1 MVGAVAGAIIWYV
14 TMFVCAALTFGIG
27 VYAKKLEKPMWF
39 WSGSEVDPASI
50 TDIKAYNR
58 ENSRMWKAYSIWFW
72 AAGILWV
79 WNEIVAL
86 VVLVL
91 GSTVGI
97 GLLVGRYLKIEKK
110 YKSTNL

>member
-1 MVGAVAGAIIWYV
+1 MVRAVAGAIIWYV
-14 TMFVCAALTFGIG
+14 TMFACAASIFGIG

-50 TDIKAYNR
+50 TDVKAYNR
-58 ENSRMWKAYSIWFW
+58 ENSRMWKVYSLWFW
-72 AAGILWV
+72 AAGILWI
-79 WNEIVAL
+79 WNEIAAL
-86 VVLVL
+86 VVLVT

-97 GLLVGRYLKIEKK
+97 GLLIGRYLKIEKK